1 MSLQGIIQIRHQ
13 YNGYIV
19 LYRTIN
25 LPCFLSLCVPQ
36 YCHPYCSSRINLI
49 TRRLQLTGLL
59 GAACQVGTLIPT
71 QQVQDFRPRVSCS
84 RRGALNCQEQLYDHI
99 SWLVDHRRFRSNERK
114 KNEPEPQRDAEKK
127 IVHSTFF
134 LRPCPIVIFRFN
146 ETSHNFIKFC
156 FYVKLFRAEFLSL
169 LTTRILV

>member
-25 LPCFLSLCVPQ
+25 LPRFLSLCLPQ
-36 YCHPYCSSRINLI
+36 HCHPYCSSRINLI

-59 GAACQVGTLIPT
+59 AAACQVGTLIPI

-84 RRGALNCQEQLYDHI
+84 RRGGLNYQEQLYVHI

-114 KNEPEPQRDAEKK
+114 KNEPEPQRDSEKK
-127 IVHSTFF
+127 IVHSTFSSG
-134 LRPCPIVIFRFN
+134 LAP
-146 ETSHNFIKFC
+146 
-156 FYVKLFRAEFLSL
+156 LLSL
-169 LTTRILV
+169 GSMKHLITL